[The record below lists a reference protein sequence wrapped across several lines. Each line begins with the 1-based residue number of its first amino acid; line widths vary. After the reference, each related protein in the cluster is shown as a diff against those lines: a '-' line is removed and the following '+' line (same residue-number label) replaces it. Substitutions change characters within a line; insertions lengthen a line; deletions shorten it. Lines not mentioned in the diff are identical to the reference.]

1 MKLPRSFIT
10 SLLCLIASG
19 LSLAQNPTAAVAPKP
34 DHRLIRADDAK
45 LKELETIWENHII
58 DDARNRYCDKEMGEE
73 IGWLMAPFL
82 QGFYY
87 GYMATGDTKWVDEE
101 VDWLDSWIKREVIEP
116 DGYPG
121 WPKFGAAGTEV
132 DKLNGYDA
140 DSLLG
145 EAMVLRSAVLMSNE
159 ILKNPSLTEKYG
171 AKAQGYLKLSD
182 LIYEKWDKRGAWRD
196 TEGGGMISVVPPF
209 GIDPKTGKWTEGY
222 ETRNAPGQ
230 GFSHPDNKAN
240 LTACWLLAMFDA
252 TPKPVYRERAE
263 KWFKLMKSRMKLN
276 ANGTYAIWNYWQP
289 AGPWDY
295 KPNGSPKHWIGVH
308 PNGGYYSTD
317 LEAIVE
323 AYKHGLV
330 FDKDDIDH
338 LIATAQSEKR
348 YWEALV
354 PYDDTIQQKFE
365 EDLKPDSWAGLAS
378 TPRYLF
384 QQKQLR

>member
-1 MKLPRSFIT
+1 MKFLRFLIAG
-10 SLLCLIASG
+10 LLCLAASAP
-19 LSLAQNPTAAVAPKP
+19 SLAQKP
-34 DHRLIRADDAK
+34 DHRMTRADDAK
-45 LKELETIWENHII
+45 LKDLESIWEKHIV

-87 GYMATGDTKWVDEE
+87 GYIATGDTRWLDRE
-101 VDWLDSWIKREVIEP
+101 VDWLDSWIRREVIEP

-145 EAMVLRSAVLMSNE
+145 EAMVLRPAVLASNE
-159 ILKNPSLTEKYG
+159 ILKTPALREKYG
-171 AKAQGYLKLSD
+171 AKAGEYLKLSE

-196 TEGGGMISVVPPF
+196 TEGGGTISVVLPF

-222 ETRNAPGQ
+222 ETRNDPGH

-252 TPKPVYRERAE
+252 TQKPVYRDRAE
-263 KWFKLMKSRMKLN
+263 KWFTLMKSRMKP
-276 ANGTYAIWNYWQP
+276 NGNGACAIWNYWQP
-289 AGPWDY
+289 AGAWDY
-295 KPNGSPKHWIGVH
+295 KPDGSPKHWVGVH
-308 PNGGYYSTD
+308 PNGGYYSID
-317 LEAIVE
+317 LEGIVE

-330 FDKDDIDH
+330 FDKDDIDR
-338 LIATAQSEKR
+338 LIATAPLEKR
-348 YWEALV
+348 YWAALA
-354 PYDDTIQQKFE
+354 PYDDTLQQKFE
-365 EDLKPDSWAGLAS
+365 EGLKPDSWGGLAS
-378 TPRYLF
+378 TPWYLW
-384 QQKQLR
+384 QQARLRNAP